1 VSNVHERVSE
11 VARAGDAA
19 SEIRDRLRAGMLVD
33 DRVFDEVYPLALRR
47 ISHMHWTPI
56 EAAVRASKLLDC
68 RPGARVL
75 DIGSGVGKFCI
86 VAAASTGA
94 RVLGI
99 ERRRGLVDVA
109 ERTAASFGVE
119 VAFIHGSFASHDPR
133 TVDGV
138 YLFNPFVENI
148 CSTADQIDT
157 TVELSEARFA
167 EDVAAAEEF
176 LGGARPGTRVVTYC
190 GFGGDMPSGYVRVLR
205 ERCAGVL
212 ELWIKTDDP

>member
-1 VSNVHERVSE
+1 VGSRVIVSTRRCGVPAKIR
-11 VARAGDAA
+11 ARLQAG
-19 SEIRDRLRAGMLVD
+19 ELVD
-33 DRVFDEVYPLALRR
+33 DRIFDEVYPHALRR

-56 EAAVRASKLLDC
+56 EAAVRAARLLDC

-86 VAAASTGA
+86 VAAASTRA

-99 ERRRGLVDVA
+99 ERRQGLVDVA
-109 ERTAASFGVE
+109 ERTAATFGVD
-119 VAFIHGSFASHDPR
+119 VAFVHGSFASHDPR
-133 TVDGV
+133 AVDGV

-148 CSTADQIDT
+148 CCAEDRIDA
-157 TVELSEARFA
+157 TVELSEARFV
-167 EDVAAAEEF
+167 EDVAAVEEF
-176 LGGARPGTRVVTYC
+176 LGAARTGTRVVTYC